1 MSEPTKSEN
10 ARVAIPGQS
19 GGGTAAGGKG
29 TGRGEGGDGGKG
41 GRSGKG
47 GKDGERV
54 ASLWSDAWADLRRS
68 PLFLIG
74 GFLVLFMVLLA
85 VVPQLFT
92 DADPRAG
99 GFCNLA
105 DSLKRPSLDHW
116 FGFDVQGCDIYTR
129 TVWGARNSIIV
140 GLVTTTLV
148 VLVGGTMGLWAGWI
162 GGFGDSVL
170 SRVTEIFFAI
180 PLLLGGMLIMS
191 TWGKGNAWTVS
202 AVMAVLGWPQ
212 IYRLMRSAVLANK
225 HNDYVVAARALGAG
239 TGRIVSRHILPNA
252 VAPVIV
258 VSTINLGV
266 YIGAEAA
273 LSYLGIGIQSP
284 AISWGL
290 MISDAQARFLSAPHV
305 LLFPAAVLSITVLAF
320 IMLGDAVRDALDPK
334 LR

>member
-1 MSEPTKSEN
+1 MSEPTN
-10 ARVAIPGQS
+10 ALDTTAPVTKAVA
-19 GGGTAAGGKG
+19 
-29 TGRGEGGDGGKG
+29 E
-41 GRSGKG
+41 SGK
-47 GKDGERV
+47 ERV
-54 ASLWSDAWADLRRS
+54 ASLWTDAWYDLRRN
-68 PLFLIG
+68 PLFIIG
-74 GFLVLFMVLLA
+74 GLLVLLMVVMA
-85 VVPQLFT
+85 VAPQLFT
-92 DADPRAG
+92 DKDPNSA
-99 GFCNLA
+99 GFCELSS
-105 DSLKRPSLDHW
+105 SLQRPSADHW
-116 FGFDVQGCDIYTR
+116 FGFDVQGCDVYTR
-129 TVWGARNSIIV
+129 TIWGARNSIIV
-140 GLVTTTLV
+140 GILTTSLV
-148 VLVGGTMGLWAGWI
+148 VLVGGTLGLLAGWMA
-162 GGFGDSVL
+162 GFWDSLL

-191 TWGKGNAWTVS
+191 TWQKGNAWTVS

-212 IYRLMRSAVLANK
+212 IYRLMRSAVISNK

-239 TGRIVSRHILPNA
+239 TGRIVTRHILPNA

-290 MISDAQARFLSAPHV
+290 MISDAQSRFLNAPHV
-305 LLFPAAVLSITVLAF
+305 LLFPATVLSITVLAF